1 MLKTLKMF
9 GLAFFTLSI
18 VACSPTST
26 SESTGEYLDSSAVT
40 AKVKTRLLENLGS
53 DSLAIKVKTYRGEVQ
68 LSGFVN
74 NSVIKKR
81 AGSIAMGTIDVKRV
95 RNNLIVK

>member
-9 GLAFFTLSI
+9 ALAFFSLLI

-26 SESTGEYLDSSAVT
+26 SESTGEFFDSSAVT

-74 NSVIKKR
+74 NGVIKKR
-81 AGSIAMGTIDVKRV
+81 AGTIAMDTIDVKRV